1 MTFHATRS
9 GWLVTISGVLVVAL
23 WMLGTPNYPNG
34 KAQAIGYAICH
45 QITLR
50 SIPIVGDMVMP
61 LCARCTGIYLGATLG
76 FLVLLAR
83 GRLRAW
89 RLPRLPILLL
99 LLSAFALLGIDGLN
113 SYLTLFPTY
122 TPIYPPNNVLR
133 LVTGMLTGVSL
144 MHLLMPFF
152 NRAIWS
158 PERVDDRRSV
168 DGLVDLAAILALAAV
183 TVLFVLSERPLIVW
197 TLGILS
203 SLGVLLV
210 LMLVGAG
217 FFVAVTRRSGT
228 AHHWR
233 DLALPLLAGAAL
245 AFVELSAITI
255 IRYALTGTWAGFNF
269 G

>member
-1 MTFHATRS
+1 M
-9 GWLVTISGVLVVAL
+9 
-23 WMLGTPNYPNG
+23 
-34 KAQAIGYAICH
+34 
-45 QITLR
+45 
-50 SIPIVGDMVMP
+50 
-61 LCARCTGIYLGATLG
+61 
-76 FLVLLAR
+76 
-83 GRLRAW
+83 
-89 RLPRLPILLL
+89 
-99 LLSAFALLGIDGLN
+99 LGIDGLN